1 MTKLLEIKFI
11 PTGNTFKLPEEEVI
25 RLVKEDRGN
34 YVVVGDGK
42 KIVEKALAEKVEE
55 KPTTYSQVVV
65 EEAEAPE
72 VSEAPSNIENMVVA
86 DAEAPADAPAK
97 FTKEELEAK
106 TVVQLK
112 ELLNENRIAFSRSD
126 NKDAL
131 VEKALT
137 IV

>member
-11 PTGNTFKLPEEEVI
+11 PTGNVFKLPEEEVI

-34 YVVVGDGK
+34 YIVVGDGK
-42 KIVEKALAEKVEE
+42 KIVEKALAEKVEV

-72 VSEAPSNIENMVVA
+72 ATEAPNNIENMVVA
-86 DAEAPADAPAK
+86 DADAPAK